1 MAQEVR
7 SSALQALEVDALAGQ
22 QHLSE
27 IGEEIRGMRQVIA
40 GGVRNPLDNLLPGLI
55 VPVAG
60 AFARGLKKSDGDKA

>member
-40 GGVRNPLDNLLPGLI
+40 GVVRSPVDNLLP
-55 VPVAG
+55 A
-60 AFARGLKKSDGDKA
+60 